1 MFRDNSRAC
10 KSAIKMANIKW
21 LKAAALVI
29 QSQAKALAPVNTSN
43 LKTSINYKIQVSKL
57 EAYIGTNADY
67 AVYVEFGTGE
77 FAENG
82 QGRKGGWGYVDPG
95 GKFHFTKGMKPKPYL
110 RPAYRQNKQQVKKLL
125 IKYLSELGNT
135 NKITWNRNQYKK

>member
-10 KSAIKMANIKW
+10 KEAIKRAELRW
-21 LKAAALVI
+21 LQAAALVI
-29 QSQAKALAPVNTSN
+29 QSQAKALAPVDTSN
-43 LKTSINYKIQVSKL
+43 LKTSINHKIVVDKL

-82 QGRKGGWGYVDPG
+82 QGRKGGWVYTNSER
-95 GKFHFTKGMKPKPYL
+95 KTIFTRGSKPQPYL
-110 RPAYRQNKQQVKKLL
+110 RPAYRQNKQALIQLL
-125 IKYLSELGNT
+125 NRYLRE
-135 NKITWNRNQYKK
+135 IR